1 MNESSLL
8 SVNMMRMNV
17 QSRSKDNSREGEK
30 RGKYGQLLL
39 FDRDDNCGALKGYC
53 LYFSL

>member
-53 LYFSL
+53 LYFPL